1 MSSRGD
7 IVILEAVPINTKSVH
22 RIKVVVQNSFVLIY
36 RYSALASE
44 AELHQLTIGVK
55 HEVTLI
61 CHKTV
66 NSF

>member
-7 IVILEAVPINTKSVH
+7 IVILDEAQEVFLH

-44 AELHQLTIGVK
+44 PELHPLTIGVK